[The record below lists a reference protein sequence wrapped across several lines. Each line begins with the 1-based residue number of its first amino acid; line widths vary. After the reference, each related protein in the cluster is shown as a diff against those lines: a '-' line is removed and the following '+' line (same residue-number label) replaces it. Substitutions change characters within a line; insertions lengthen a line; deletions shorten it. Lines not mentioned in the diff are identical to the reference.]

1 MTLHYIEGFP
11 DIGGLSFAQLWKM
24 PLLMLL
30 ICYFI
35 FYLKRLEKF
44 EKWTIFLLLE
54 SFFCIETFINPL
66 SNIISAAKLLP
77 FILFFHYFVNRGFSI
92 VLLKRVA
99 LFMARAICL
108 TSLISLLGIVNPIEK
123 YKEALVFGIEDLS
136 YYSSLFGSPHAASSY
151 FAIAIVVL
159 LYFVVKEKYV
169 SKIGVLFDCIMIGI
183 ALLSIFKVCVRTGW
197 LMLAVGLFFLA
208 GGIKL
213 FKKPKYFVAFW
224 ISVALLCILFNNNE
238 MFHAR
243 MTGLNIYRGTGG
255 ETIDLNGSGRVDF
268 WKNGIE
274 LWANGSPYEILFGR
288 GYTAVVENNSLRTGI
303 DVFSHSQFIDTLTQ
317 HGLIGLILLLI
328 CFLWQYIFIRKRK
341 YSQYYR
347 LCLSIYM
354 MSLVFSFFQ
363 NVMYF
368 DFAIIYSVCLAMLA
382 NDMTL
387 KKVSKF

>member
-1 MTLHYIEGFP
+1 MY
-11 DIGGLSFAQLWKM
+11 
-24 PLLMLL
+24 
-30 ICYFI
+30 
-35 FYLKRLEKF
+35 
-44 EKWTIFLLLE
+44 
-54 SFFCIETFINPL
+54 
-66 SNIISAAKLLP
+66 
-77 FILFFHYFVNRGFSI
+77 
-92 VLLKRVA
+92 
-99 LFMARAICL
+99 
-108 TSLISLLGIVNPIEK
+108 
-123 YKEALVFGIEDLS
+123 
-136 YYSSLFGSPHAASSY
+136 
-151 FAIAIVVL
+151 
-159 LYFVVKEKYV
+159 
-169 SKIGVLFDCIMIGI
+169 
-183 ALLSIFKVCVRTGW
+183 
-197 LMLAVGLFFLA
+197 
-208 GGIKL
+208 
-213 FKKPKYFVAFW
+213 
-224 ISVALLCILFNNNE
+224 
-238 MFHAR
+238 
-243 MTGLNIYRGTGG
+243 
-255 ETIDLNGSGRVDF
+255 GRVDF